1 MTATVRDQYAPEVIL
16 LFIIIE
22 SVPSKGKAVEELLK
36 SSVPLQP
43 AHLSHVKDGEE
54 TDASLPEAV
63 NSRSTFI
70 SLRKA
75 IELEFDQYVLGQC
88 ECLCLLSW
96 SVDGS

>member
-36 SSVPLQP
+36 SSMPMRP
-43 AHLSHVKDGEE
+43 AHLSHVKDGED

-75 IELEFDQYVLGQC
+75 IELKFDQYVLRQYA
-88 ECLCLLSW
+88 CLCFLSW